1 MDDLPLPTV
10 DLGPVGE
17 EGIQAFRGGGDGG
30 PAGVQSVQGALC
42 PAAQLRRV
50 LACGQGLLRQLASQI
65 PEPPPGVALGHG
77 FGMVPGIDAGG
88 GELHALQKKPVVQA
102 RKPPHGDRVDGL
114 ALVRQSADG
123 LVGLPAG
130 GIAEG
135 LPAGQHRPHLL
146 QAAAVDEQSPHGAE
160 FGALKVKH
168 S

>member
-1 MDDLPLPTV
+1 MGLAAKL
-10 DLGPVGE
+10 
-17 EGIQAFRGGGDGG
+17 RG
-30 PAGVQSVQGALC
+30 
-42 PAAQLRRV
+42 V
-50 LACGQGLLRQLASQI
+50 LVCGQGLLRQRTSQI

-88 GELHALQKKPVVQA
+88 GELHAFQKKPVVQA
-102 RKPPHGDRVDGL
+102 RKPPHGDRVDGF
-114 ALVRQSADG
+114 ALVCQGADG

-135 LPAGQHRPHLL
+135 LPIGQHWPDLL
-146 QAAAVDEQSPHGAE
+146 QAAAVDEQSPDGAE